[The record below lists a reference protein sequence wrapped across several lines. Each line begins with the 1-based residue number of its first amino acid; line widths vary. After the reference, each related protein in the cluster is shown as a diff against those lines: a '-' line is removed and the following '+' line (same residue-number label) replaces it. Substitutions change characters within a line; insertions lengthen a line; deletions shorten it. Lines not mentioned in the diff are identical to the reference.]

1 MFDSENRLVEVAA
14 LSLRG
19 SHFHSR
25 ESYGKYLGEIAA
37 ENSNRPALLVLPAHN
52 ALFCALRWGDLGAPV
67 VFKAAAAAFLEL
79 IRPNNDVNGWYEQ
92 FLELHAA
99 LAHKHKVH
107 LVSGT
112 ILEIAE
118 DGLLYHSAHLFSP
131 EGALLGLQ
139 RQTHLSRAE
148 KDFGFSRGVEVN
160 VFPTSIGKLGIVVG
174 TDAWYPEV
182 GRILAL
188 QGTEIVCHCGAT
200 LSGSHPV
207 QQLAGMWAQV
217 QQNQFFCVESQLAAD
232 IAGTTFGV
240 QSAIHAPCE
249 MTGGKTGFLARDE
262 SGEGVIRAFLD
273 QQARRTV
280 IDSYPILKQLNPGAY
295 RRYPPEICF

>member
-1 MFDSENRLVEVAA
+1 MFDGENRLVEAAA

-19 SHFHSR
+19 GHFHSR
-25 ESYGKYLGEIAA
+25 ESYGKYIGEIAA
-37 ENSNRPALLVLPAHN
+37 ENSHRPALLVLPAHN
-52 ALFCALRWGDLGAPV
+52 ALFCALSWGDLGAST
-67 VFKAAAAAFLEL
+67 VFKAAGAAFWEL
-79 IRPNNDVNGWYEQ
+79 IRSNNYWYEQ

-99 LAHKHKVH
+99 LARKHKVH

-139 RQTHLSRAE
+139 RQTHLSRTE

-160 VFPTSIGKLGIVVG
+160 VFSTPIGKLGIVVG
-174 TDAWYPEV
+174 ADAWYPEV

-188 QGTEIVCHCGAT
+188 QGAEIVCHCGAA

-217 QQNQFFCVESQLAAD
+217 QQNQFFCVESQLATD
-232 IAGTTFGV
+232 IAGTTFGA

-249 MTGGKTGFLARDE
+249 MTDGKTGFLARDE
-262 SGEGVIRAFLD
+262 SGAGVLRAILD
-273 QQARRTV
+273 QQARHAV
-280 IDSYPILKQLNPGAY
+280 IDAYPILKHLNPDAY
-295 RRYPPEICF
+295 RRYPPENER